1 MVSQSSYRDLPQTRD
16 WQTRG
21 WQYYDDTPELRFT
34 VTWLANAL
42 SRARLYVGVPDPDGS
57 GDPDPVAANDGSEPR
72 PGVDPRAQAPLDMMF
87 GGQTGM
93 AQALVR
99 MAQHLTVAGET
110 YLAGYESAGARHW
123 KVLSNFEL
131 EQTGARIK
139 ILNNALMGMPSEE
152 PNVYIE
158 PGRGSLM
165 RIWRPHPRQHWEA
178 DSAVRA
184 LLSTLEELRAI
195 SAHVHAS
202 LESRL
207 AGAGMLVLPESAT
220 LPTADVSEDSP
231 LYRDPETAALIEAM
245 VTAISN
251 RDSASAIVPI
261 ICRIA
266 DEAAAK
272 VQHLRFSTPLDD
284 KVLDLRQSAIN
295 RFAAGMDLPQE
306 IALGLASAVHQKT
319 GRQVEEMSIKL
330 HVEPLLAMICDAL
343 TSRYLQPILK
353 SMKVDAPE
361 KYVVWYDISELTQ
374 PPDRSPAARELYQMG
389 LLSPDAVL
397 RESGFGDHE
406 IPGEQFAR
414 AHLISQMA
422 LRGIPPDVTNYY
434 LQLLG
439 LSDSN
444 GPVETRMVREGTDV
458 PGRPRSGGN
467 ANGNAGGRRPA
478 TQPSDAPGT
487 ANTPLPGPS
496 LNAAA
501 SLQDWSLQAVEL
513 GVLRALEIA
522 GKRMLSKAG
531 RTVRGEVVCEPWRI
545 HTQLPTTLDVGD
557 PAMDK
562 LLDGAYTALDT
573 VMPERPN
580 VRVAVDSYVRQLIA
594 SQRDHSSA
602 DLLAALSRAGCI
614 DHVAQAPAAA
624 GYSNGYANGFA
635 NGFSNGHNA
644 LYRPDVP
651 NGRPVADQAEASA
664 TASRSHDD
672 PRSSP
677 NGMTNGAGNARG
689 SGQRNALANGFTAA
703 ACGAKAAR
711 VSEEVGSRVRS

>member
-57 GDPDPVAANDGSEPR
+57 GDPDPVVANEGDEPR
-72 PGVDPRAQAPLDMMF
+72 PGVDPRAQAPLDKMF

-93 AQALVR
+93 SQALVR
-99 MAQHLTVAGET
+99 MAQHLTVVGET
-110 YLAGYESAGARHW
+110 YLAGYETGGSGQQW

-131 EQTGARIK
+131 EQSGSRIK
-139 ILNNALMGMPSEE
+139 ILNNALMGMPAEE
-152 PNVYIE
+152 SNVYIE
-158 PGRGSLM
+158 QGRGSLM
-165 RIWRPHPRQHWEA
+165 RIWRPHPRLHWEA

-306 IALGLASAVHQKT
+306 IALGLASAIHQKT
-319 GRQVEEMSIKL
+319 SRQVEEMSIKV

-343 TSRYLQPILK
+343 TTRYLQPVLT
-353 SMKVDAPE
+353 SMKTDEPQ

-422 LRGIPPDVTNYY
+422 LRGIPPEVTNYY

-439 LSDSN
+439 LNNSSDR
-444 GPVETRMVREGTDV
+444 VETRMVREGTDV

-467 ANGNAGGRRPA
+467 AGGNAGGRRPA
-478 TQPSDAPGT
+478 TQPSDVPGT
-487 ANTPLPGPS
+487 ANAPLPGPS
-496 LNAAA
+496 LSAGAAM
-501 SLQDWSLQAVEL
+501 QGWSLQAVEL
-513 GVLRALEIA
+513 AVLRALEIA

-531 RTVRGEVVCEPWRI
+531 RTVRGEVTCEPWRI
-545 HTQLPTTLDVGD
+545 HTQLPTTLDVSD

-562 LLDGAYTALDT
+562 LLDGAYTALDR
-573 VMPERPN
+573 VMPERPT
-580 VRVAVDSYVRQLIA
+580 VRVAIDTYVRQLIA
-594 SQRDHSSA
+594 SQRDHSPGE
-602 DLLAALSRAGCI
+602 LIAALGRVGCL
-614 DHVAQAPAAA
+614 DHVTQASTN
-624 GYSNGYANGFA
+624 GYSNGYTNGYANGY
-635 NGFSNGHNA
+635 SNGHANGHN
-644 LYRPDVP
+644 LTLP
-651 NGRPVADQAEASA
+651 NGPSNGASC
-664 TASRSHDD
+664 
-672 PRSSP
+672 PSP
-677 NGMTNGAGNARG
+677 NGQTTGHRNGHENTAPNGVNG
-689 SGQRNALANGFTAA
+689 LKKGLANGFPTGNAS
-703 ACGAKAAR
+703 KPAR
-711 VSEEVGSRVRS
+711 LGEGVNTGVAL

>member
-16 WQTRG
+16 WQTRA
-21 WQYYDDTPELRFT
+21 WQYFDDTPELRFT
-34 VTWLANAL
+34 TTWLANAI

-57 GDPDPVAANDGSEPR
+57 GDPDPVVLNEDQEPR
-72 PGVDPRAQAPLDMMF
+72 KGVDARAQLPLDAMF

-93 AQALVR
+93 TQALMR
-99 MAQHLTVAGET
+99 MAQHLTVVGET
-110 YLAGYESAGARHW
+110 YLAGYSSGGGREWR
-123 KVLSNFEL
+123 VLSNCEL
-131 EQTGARIK
+131 EQTGSRIK
-139 ILNNALMGMPSEE
+139 ILNNALMGMPSTEE
-152 PNVYIE
+152 ANVVIE
-158 PGRGSLM
+158 PGKGSLM
-165 RIWRPHPRQHWEA
+165 RIWRPHPRLAWEA

-195 SAHVHAS
+195 SAHIHAS

-284 KVLDLRQSAIN
+284 KVLDLRQSAIG

-306 IALGLASAVHQKT
+306 IALGLASAIHQKT

-343 TSRYLQPILK
+343 TSRYLRPVLPTLK
-353 SMKVDAPE
+353 VESPE

-389 LLSPDAVL
+389 LLGPDAVL

-406 IPGEQFAR
+406 IPGEEFAR

-422 LRGIPPDVTNYY
+422 LRGIPPDVTSYY
-434 LQLLG
+434 LELLG
-439 LSDSN
+439 LQT
-444 GPVETRMVREGTDV
+444 GGRRVETRMVREGTSV

-467 ANGNAGGRRPA
+467 ANGNAGGRSPGAQPA
-478 TQPSDAPGT
+478 DT
-487 ANTPLPGPS
+487 AGNANSPLPRSS
-496 LNAAA
+496 LAAVA
-501 SLQDWSLQAVEL
+501 TMQGWSLQAVEL

-531 RTVRGEVVCEPWRI
+531 RTVRGEVTCEPWRI
-545 HTQLPTTLDVGD
+545 HTQLPTTLDAAD

-562 LLDGAYTALDT
+562 LLDGAYTALDE
-573 VMPERPN
+573 VMPERPM
-580 VRVAVDSYVRQLIA
+580 VRRAVDSYVRQLIA
-594 SQRDHSSA
+594 EQRDHSPSA
-602 DLLAALSRAGCI
+602 LLAALGRAGCL
-614 DHVAQAPAAA
+614 DHSGGQDRSATEV
-624 GYSNGYANGFA
+624 N
-635 NGFSNGHNA
+635 
-644 LYRPDVP
+644 R
-651 NGRPVADQAEASA
+651 ASA
-664 TASRSHDD
+664 
-672 PRSSP
+672 
-677 NGMTNGAGNARG
+677 
-689 SGQRNALANGFTAA
+689 
-703 ACGAKAAR
+703 
-711 VSEEVGSRVRS
+711 

>member
-1 MVSQSSYRDLPQTRD
+1 MVSQSSYRDLPQTKD
-16 WQTRG
+16 WQTRA
-21 WQYYDDTPELRFT
+21 WQYFDDTPELRFT
-34 VTWLANAL
+34 TTWLANAV
-42 SRARLYVGVPDPDGS
+42 SGARLYVGVTDPDGS
-57 GDPDPVAANDGSEPR
+57 GDPDPVMVNEGQEPR
-72 PGVDPRAQAPLDMMF
+72 AGVDPRAQVPLDALF
-87 GGQTGM
+87 GGQVGM
-93 AQALVR
+93 SQALAR
-99 MAQHLTVAGET
+99 MAQHLTVVGET
-110 YLAGYESAGARHW
+110 YLAGYEDRNGREW
-123 KVLSNFEL
+123 RVLSNCEL
-131 EQTGARIK
+131 EQSGSRIR
-139 ILNNALMGMPSEE
+139 ILNNAMMGMPVDDA
-152 PNVYIE
+152 NIAIE
-158 PGRGSLM
+158 PGKGSLM
-165 RIWRPHPRQHWEA
+165 RIWRPHPRLHWEA

-195 SAHVHAS
+195 SAHIHAS

-231 LYRDPETAALIEAM
+231 LARDPETAALIEAM

-266 DEAAAK
+266 DEAASK

-343 TSRYLQPILK
+343 TTRYLHPLLPA
-353 SMKVDAPE
+353 MKVEDPQR
-361 KYVVWYDISELTQ
+361 YVIWYDISELTQ

-422 LRGIPPDVTNYY
+422 LRGIPPDVTSYY
-434 LQLLG
+434 LRLLG
-439 LSDSN
+439 LDDN
-444 GPVETRMVREGTDV
+444 GAGRVETRMVREGTSQ

-467 ANGNAGGRRPA
+467 VNGRTPG
-478 TQPSDAPGT
+478 TQPSDAPGA
-487 ANTPLPGPS
+487 ANTPLPRSS
-496 LNAAA
+496 LAAVA
-501 SLQDWSLQAVEL
+501 TMQGWSLQAVEL

-531 RTVRGEVVCEPWRI
+531 RTVRGEVTCEPWRI

-562 LLDGAYTALDT
+562 LLDGAYTALDE
-573 VMPERPN
+573 VMPQRPM
-580 VRVAVDSYVRQLIA
+580 VRRAVDSYVRRLI
-594 SQRDHSSA
+594 SDQRDHTPSA
-602 DLLAALSRAGCI
+602 LVAALGDAGCL
-614 DHVAQAPAAA
+614 DHPPDRSSGEVA
-624 GYSNGYANGFA
+624 
-635 NGFSNGHNA
+635 
-644 LYRPDVP
+644 R
-651 NGRPVADQAEASA
+651 A
-664 TASRSHDD
+664 TA
-672 PRSSP
+672 
-677 NGMTNGAGNARG
+677 
-689 SGQRNALANGFTAA
+689 
-703 ACGAKAAR
+703 
-711 VSEEVGSRVRS
+711 

>member
-57 GDPDPVAANDGSEPR
+57 GDPDPVVNNDGDEPR
-72 PGVDPRAQAPLDMMF
+72 PGVDPQAQMPLDMMF
-87 GGQTGM
+87 GGQNGM
-93 AQALVR
+93 SQALVR
-99 MAQHLTVAGET
+99 MAQHLTVVGET
-110 YLAGYESAGARHW
+110 YLAGYEMGGARQW

-131 EQTGARIK
+131 EQSGARIK

-165 RIWRPHPRQHWEA
+165 RIWRPHPRLHWEA

-184 LLSTLEELRAI
+184 LLSTLEEMRAI
-195 SAHVHAS
+195 SAHIHAS

-284 KVLDLRQSAIN
+284 KVLELRQSAIN

-343 TSRYLQPILK
+343 TTRYLQPMLQPLK
-353 SMKVDAPE
+353 ISEPQ

-422 LRGIPPDVTNYY
+422 LRGIPPEVTNYY

-439 LSDSN
+439 LNN
-444 GPVETRMVREGTDV
+444 GNSRVETRMVREGTDV

-467 ANGNAGGRRPA
+467 ASGNAGGRRPA
-478 TQPSDAPGT
+478 TQPSDVPGT
-487 ANTPLPGPS
+487 PNAPLPSPS
-496 LNAAA
+496 LSAAPT
-501 SLQDWSLQAVEL
+501 QDWSLQAVEL

-531 RTVRGEVVCEPWRI
+531 RTVRGEVTCEPWRI
-545 HTQLPTTLDVGD
+545 HTQLPNTLDVGD

-562 LLDGAYTALDT
+562 LLDGAYTALDR
-573 VMPERPN
+573 VMPEKPT
-580 VRVAVDSYVRQLIA
+580 VRVAIDAYIRQLIA

-602 DLLAALSRAGCI
+602 ELLSALGRAGCL
-614 DHVAQAPAAA
+614 DHVAHA
-624 GYSNGYANGFA
+624 STNGYANGYTNGYA
-635 NGFSNGHNA
+635 NGYTNGHNA
-644 LYRPDVP
+644 TVP
-651 NGRPVADQAEASA
+651 NGRSNGALQAGANGGVNGHGSVAKAR
-664 TASRSHDD
+664 T
-672 PRSSP
+672 P
-677 NGMTNGAGNARG
+677 NGVTNGMKKG
-689 SGQRNALANGFTAA
+689 LANGSPTGNVSTSARLGGEVSA
-703 ACGAKAAR
+703 GAPT
-711 VSEEVGSRVRS
+711 